1 MAGSP
6 PANLLLSS
14 LTINEGDVIGVPVG
28 RLSATDAGG
37 LVLPSQGLTYAL
49 VAGLGSDDNS
59 RFRIVNSQLQ
69 ANQVFDRESRDQLK
83 VRIRV
88 TNATGFSVEK
98 AFTIAVNDL
107 PNPVST
113 APLAIPAVVWG
124 GAAGVVD
131 LSGGFDDPLSN
142 GLVATFELA
151 PVALANNTLG
161 TLGSGRI
168 QVLLYDQPG
177 GGAPFTTANLQ
188 AYLTAN
194 RYGGTFLH
202 RSVPGFVLQGGGFNL
217 AQTATGPQIQPVRPF
232 PAVRNEYS
240 VARSNLGGTIA
251 MAKLANDPNSAT
263 SQWFWSLAD
272 NSAILNPQNGGFTVF
287 GRVLGASDLA
297 TLDAMA
303 AVPVADA
310 SAILGPV
317 FSALPLSNI
326 SLNADNVLRFSA
338 ITITRQAELSY
349 SVLSNS
355 APDLLEAR
363 LEGTR
368 LQLRSLANR
377 GQQVSLTIRATN
389 LLGETLD
396 QTLLVELRRRPT
408 NKATISGFND
418 SPGNPTPNVARPTLS
433 GTLAA
438 ALQADERVR
447 IFADGTPIGVA
458 TTRPGERSWSFLPA
472 TPLVSGANAPVV
484 LEARVETLQGVAGDA
499 TPGWSL
505 NSGSQAR
512 LVAPGGNLVRVA
524 DPRPL
529 EIRPSAIGTWGA
541 DVVAW
546 NAGSKT
552 ATGQALPGTGET
564 IAINGLNRY
573 EISLRTLPQGQVTLD
588 LGDGNHAFALHDSLS
603 PQSAE
608 LPAQLDGQGRST
620 APRFDRL
627 ASIRLGNCG
636 KAGDTSLVDLTSPDF
651 ITGPITVLGGNTP
664 GSRNVIWG
672 SSADDTVI
680 CGAADTVICGL
691 AGRNTLQLGS
701 GADRLQYVAGGSA
714 LDRVDRFDPS
724 RDRIELWG
732 LSPGS
737 PPALTLQPDGANTLL
752 SWETNRLTF
761 SGPSLRLPSSG
772 SLPAWIVVM

>member
-1 MAGSP
+1 MAGSLLTD
-6 PANLLLSS
+6 LLLSS
-14 LTINEGDVIGVPVG
+14 LTINESDVIGVPVG
-28 RLSATDAGG
+28 TLNAIGTGG
-37 LVLPSQGLTYAL
+37 KLLPSQGLTYAL

-69 ANQVFDRESRDQLK
+69 AKEVFDRESRSQLK

-88 TNATGFSVEK
+88 TDATGSSVEK

-107 PNPVST
+107 PNPVAT
-113 APLAIPAVVWG
+113 APLASPAVVWG

-131 LSGGFDDPLSN
+131 LKAGFDDPLSI
-142 GLVATFELA
+142 GLVATFQLA
-151 PVALANNTLG
+151 PVALANNTVG
-161 TLGSGRI
+161 TLGNGRI
-168 QVLLYDQPG
+168 QVLLYNQPG
-177 GGAPFTTANLQ
+177 QGAPLTAANLQ
-188 AYLTAN
+188 AYLIGN
-194 RYGGTFLH
+194 RYSGTFIH

-217 AQTATGPQIQPVRPF
+217 VQSPTGTQIQPVNTF
-232 PAVRNEYS
+232 AAVPNEYS
-240 VARSNLGGTIA
+240 AARSNLRGTIA
-251 MAKLANDPNSAT
+251 MAKLGNDPNSAT

-272 NSAILNPQNGGFTVF
+272 NSSILNPQNGGFTVF

-303 AVPVADA
+303 AVPVANA
-310 SAILGPV
+310 SGFLGPV
-317 FSALPLSNI
+317 FSELPLSNVN
-326 SLNADNVLRFSA
+326 LNIDNLLRFSA
-338 ITITRQAELSY
+338 ITITQQPELSY
-349 SVLSNS
+349 AVLSNS
-355 APDLLEAR
+355 APDLLEAK
-363 LEGTR
+363 LEGSR

-377 GQQVSLTIRATN
+377 GQQVSLTIRVTN

-408 NKATISGFND
+408 NKATITALND
-418 SPGNPTPNVARPTLS
+418 APGNPTPNLARPTLS

-447 IFADGTPIGVA
+447 ILADGTPIGVA
-458 TTRPGERSWSFLPA
+458 TTKPEELSWSFLPA
-472 TPLVSGANAPVV
+472 TPLATGATAPVV
-484 LEARVETLQGVAGDA
+484 LEARVETLQGVGGDA

-505 NSGSQAR
+505 TSGSQAR
-512 LVAPGGNLVRVA
+512 LVAPGATLVRVA

-541 DVVAW
+541 AVVAW

-552 ATGQALPGTGET
+552 AMGQALPGTGET
-564 IAINGLNRY
+564 IAIQGLNRY
-573 EISLRTLPQGQVTLD
+573 EISLRTLPQSQVTLD
-588 LGDGNHAFALHDSLS
+588 LGDGNHAFALHDALS
-603 PQSAE
+603 PQRAD

-620 APRFDRL
+620 APRFDQL
-627 ASIRLGNCG
+627 SSIRLGNCT
-636 KAGDTSLVDLTSPDF
+636 KAGDTSLLDLTSPDF
-651 ITGPITVLGGNTP
+651 ITGPITVLGGNTA

-714 LDRVDRFDPS
+714 VDRVERFDPS

-737 PPALTLQPDGANTLL
+737 SPALTLQPDGANTLL
-752 SWETNRLTF
+752 SWETNRVTF
-761 SGPSLRLPSSG
+761 SGQSLTLPSSG
-772 SLPAWIVVM
+772 SLPAWIVVQ